1 MNTTCAADGGWARG
15 AAILACGSGAG
26 VMRIACSVMRFC
38 RSWGVTPPGKQG
50 GSLIPAGP
58 DPAHTCHQPA
68 PRHTGRFRDHV
79 TRLGHQVSE
88 AAVRRILRA
97 RRHRRTPCNL
107 DTSWRAFLR
116 TQADGLL
123 ACDFLRVDTIFLK
136 RLYVLFVMEVATRR
150 VHVLGVTGSHASWTA
165 QQARNLLMDLGDRI
179 GFFRFVIRDRDAKF
193 TSAYDQIFA
202 GEGVKIVKTPPRRP
216 RAKLLRREMDTHRTS
231 RVLRPDAHLQ
241 RTADHYNR
249 HRPPHQSRSNDRP
262 TRAARLVLR

>member
-58 DPAHTCHQPA
+58 DPAHTCHQPT

-165 QQARNLLMDLGDRI
+165 QQGSQPAHG
-179 GFFRFVIRDRDAKF
+179 
-193 TSAYDQIFA
+193 
-202 GEGVKIVKTPPRRP
+202 PRRP
-216 RAKLLRREMDTHRTS
+216 DRLLPLRHPGPRRQVHQR
-231 RVLRPDAHLQ
+231 LRPDLRWRGREDSKDPTAETARNCYAERWI
-241 RTADHYNR
+241 RTARAECSDRMLIYNE
-249 HRPPHQSRSNDRP
+249 RP
-262 TRAARLVLR
+262 TITTGTGPPTSPAATTARPGRPG